1 MKSISPD
8 PKSLRITN
16 SGPVVGSLERGNV
29 HSWKGIPYANP
40 PTGSLRWR
48 APQPI
53 TPWQEVRE
61 ALTYG
66 HMAPQYAGLLAPVPK
81 HLHGEIVGD
90 EDCLTL
96 NVFAPSWGQ
105 ADVPTGQVL
114 RPVMVWI
121 HGGGNAVGTS
131 ASYDVLMNYAS
142 ENGIVVVSV
151 NYRLGILGWFC
162 FRGFQ
167 DIPDYSPEEWSGNF
181 GTLDIICALRWIK
194 NNISVFGG
202 NPENITIFGESAGAQ
217 NVLTL
222 LVSPL
227 AAGLFHRAIAQS
239 PVAESCSIEEA
250 VNLNQSPLP
259 SVNNSSSKV
268 IADFISV
275 SLRKNLTEHGCE
287 MSFRDRPE
295 ELMDFLRSLS
305 VRELLGGFTPGSAG
319 IYLSPRPV
327 RDGVVIPLE
336 DLKETFASGK
346 WNRVP
351 VIIGSNRDEYRT
363 FLADKP
369 EYSRLLFGK
378 APILKDRKLYV
389 AESNFLSSVWR
400 AIHVD
405 EIADA
410 MIAGGHQDVWSYR
423 FDWDEAPAIPFVR
436 PDILLGAAHAME
448 MSFAFG
454 DVSGEFDIF
463 GVNTPFNKRSRCKL
477 ARQMSSAWVS
487 FATNGVPIISVGD
500 GWRRHYE
507 SLFGSTSLV
516 FDSKKDGGIRMESL
530 RVTVGE
536 LKKQLFDGGK
546 LSPLTCCSIYAKAFL
561 WAPVF
566 HRRGSVEEFEVL
578 RVQHKCAE
586 SAEYFRPKMEI

>member
-8 PKSLRITN
+8 PESLRITN
-16 SGPVVGSLERGNV
+16 SGPVIGSLERGNV
-29 HSWKGIPYANP
+29 HSWKGIPYACP
-40 PTGSLRWR
+40 PTGTLRWR
-48 APQPI
+48 APRQV
-53 TPWQEVRE
+53 TPWQEVRQ
-61 ALTYG
+61 ALAYG
-66 HMAPQYAGLLAPVPK
+66 HMAPQYAGLLAPVSK

-96 NVFAPSWGQ
+96 NVFAPSWGRV
-105 ADVPTGQVL
+105 DVPTGRAL

-131 ASYDVLMNYAS
+131 ASYDVLMNYAAES
-142 ENGIVVVSV
+142 GIVVVSI

-162 FRGFQ
+162 LHGFHSM
-167 DIPDYSPEEWSGNF
+167 PGYSQEELSGNF
-181 GTLDIICALRWIK
+181 GTLDIICALRWVK
-194 NNISVFGG
+194 DNVSVFGG
-202 NPENITIFGESAGAQ
+202 DPENVTIFGESAGAQ

-227 AAGLFHRAIAQS
+227 AAGLFQRAIAQS
-239 PVAESCSIEEA
+239 PVAETYSIDEA
-250 VNLNQSPLP
+250 TNPSQSPL
-259 SVNNSSSKV
+259 SSLNNSSSKL
-268 IADFISV
+268 IDDFIAASAGKHAETAHEL
-275 SLRKNLTEHGCE
+275 SG
-287 MSFRDRPE
+287 RDRSE
-295 ELMDFLRSLS
+295 TLMDFLRSLS
-305 VRELLGGFTPGSAG
+305 VRELLGVFTPGSAG

-327 RDGVVIPLE
+327 RDGVVIPRE
-336 DLKETFASGK
+336 GLKETFVCGE

-369 EYSRLLFGK
+369 EHSRLLFGRV
-378 APILKDRKLYV
+378 PILKHRKSYV
-389 AESNFLSSVWR
+389 AESNFLSSAWR
-400 AIHVD
+400 AMHVD

-410 MIAGGHQDVWSYR
+410 MVAGGHKDVWSYR

-454 DVSGEFDIF
+454 DIQGEFDIF

-477 ARQMSSAWVS
+477 AKEMSGAWVS
-487 FATNGVPIISVGD
+487 FAANGVPTVSSSD

-507 SLFGSTSLV
+507 SLFGSASLV
-516 FDSKKDGGIRMESL
+516 FDGEKDGGIRMESL
-530 RVTVGE
+530 RMTISD
-536 LKKQLFDGGK
+536 LKKQLFDACK
-546 LSPLTCCSIYAKAFL
+546 FSPSTCCSIYARAFL
-561 WAPVF
+561 WSPLF
-566 HRRGSVEEFEVL
+566 HRWGSHEEFEAL
-578 RVQHKCAE
+578 RAKHKCVE